1 MGERRARYEKMK
13 TLARGR
19 SRSLAPHT
27 LHPHPTTTPS
37 PFFSP
42 TSKNSETMHRAGGRA
57 LAALAMRALAGGE
70 PALAAASTSAR
81 ALLARAP
88 AAATTTLLHSTT
100 SREWPAPAART
111 FSSSAPDPPP
121 SPAAKNHTGWGQTKV
136 QELLDFKV
144 RGGKRNKK

>member
-1 MGERRARYEKMK
+1 
-13 TLARGR
+13 
-19 SRSLAPHT
+19 
-27 LHPHPTTTPS
+27 
-37 PFFSP
+37 
-42 TSKNSETMHRAGGRA
+42 MHRAGGRA

-144 RGGKRNKK
+144 RGGKRNKKCERVGLCRMLARNAPSESISPSSSPPRARRATRHSRARPHHQHSPGQ